1 MILIKIVL
9 VNLEIAFQPC
19 LSVITWTSLNI
30 DEVCKEIK
38 NALASVQIFVK
49 DIRDMKEARVDEVF
63 ESISEVILVKLDDYA
78 KTPAQLLDDNIAYGL
93 TIAADLEIKSSAAE
107 KAVTTIIN
115 KFMDFII
122 DETVQDIK
130 YNWMDPDKIHK
141 HISQTKLTKG
151 KYEPGVDILMLIS

>member
-1 MILIKIVL
+1 M
-9 VNLEIAFQPC
+9 
-19 LSVITWTSLNI
+19 
-30 DEVCKEIK
+30 
-38 NALASVQIFVK
+38 QIFVK
-49 DIRDMKEARVDEVF
+49 DVTDMKEARVDEVL
-63 ESISEVILVKLDDYA
+63 ESISEIILVKLDDYA

-93 TIAADLEIKSSAAE
+93 ATAVDLEIKASAAE

-115 KFMDFII
+115 KFVDFII

-151 KYEPGVDILMLIS
+151 KYEPGVDILLLIS